1 MEKPSTGYFL
11 GMALLSSTVC
21 RQRLQ
26 MYLDAEEKALNGQSY
41 TIGGRTLT
49 RANLKEIR
57 DGITLWASRLKAA
70 ELDEACGRG
79 GVRMMRTIPH

>member
-1 MEKPSTGYFL
+1 
-11 GMALLSSTVC
+11 
-21 RQRLQ
+21 

-57 DGITLWASRLKAA
+57 DGLTLWASRLKAA
-70 ELDEACGRG
+70 ELDEASGRG
-79 GVRMMRTIPH
+79 GARMMRAIPH

>member
-1 MEKPSTGYFL
+1 
-11 GMALLSSTVC
+11 
-21 RQRLQ
+21 